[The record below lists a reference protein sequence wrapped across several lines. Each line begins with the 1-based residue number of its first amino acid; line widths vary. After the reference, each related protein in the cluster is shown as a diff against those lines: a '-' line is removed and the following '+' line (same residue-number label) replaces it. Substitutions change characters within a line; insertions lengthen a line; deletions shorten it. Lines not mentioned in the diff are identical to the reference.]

1 MDYREALKYLNSFID
16 YERIEKYSYEGSF
29 KLDRVKKLL
38 NLLGNP
44 HRSLRCIHVAGTKG
58 KGSVCVMTAYILKEA
73 GFKVG
78 LYTSPHLHDFR
89 ERIRILNSNSDDNLE
104 FGGMITKENICRLT
118 DTMKP
123 SIEKVQ
129 KEFEAEPL
137 TFFEVY
143 TAVMFLYFKQKKI
156 DYAVI
161 EVGLGGRLDATNAI
175 ENPLVCCITPISLEH
190 TDKLG
195 VNIANIAR
203 EKSMIIK
210 KGCKVVSAP
219 QREEV
224 LNQIQKLCQKNS
236 VELFLIGK
244 DKDSN
249 LKVNLLGEHQ
259 LMNAACAVKTIK
271 CLPVEVRKE
280 AIQRGLN
287 QVRWPG
293 RFEVLGEKPYTVVDG
308 AQNTA
313 SAAVL
318 AEQVGKLFSF
328 DRLVLVVGF
337 CKDKDIEG
345 ICEIL
350 LAISNEII
358 VTKSQNPRAVEPKEI
373 FQIIRNKNSNIPLT
387 LTDNARQAMKIAYQ
401 KASGNDLILITGS
414 IFVVAETRKKL
425 HPKES
430 LDETEVLSR

>member
-1 MDYREALKYLNSFID
+1 
-16 YERIEKYSYEGSF
+16 
-29 KLDRVKKLL
+29 
-38 NLLGNP
+38 
-44 HRSLRCIHVAGTKG
+44 
-58 KGSVCVMTAYILKEA
+58 
-73 GFKVG
+73 
-78 LYTSPHLHDFR
+78 
-89 ERIRILNSNSDDNLE
+89 
-104 FGGMITKENICRLT
+104 
-118 DTMKP
+118 
-123 SIEKVQ
+123 
-129 KEFEAEPL
+129 
-137 TFFEVY
+137 
-143 TAVMFLYFKQKKI
+143 
-156 DYAVI
+156 
-161 EVGLGGRLDATNAI
+161 
-175 ENPLVCCITPISLEH
+175 
-190 TDKLG
+190 
-195 VNIANIAR
+195 
-203 EKSMIIK
+203 
-210 KGCKVVSAP
+210 
-219 QREEV
+219 
-224 LNQIQKLCQKNS
+224 
-236 VELFLIGK
+236 
-244 DKDSN
+244 
-249 LKVNLLGEHQ
+249 
-259 LMNAACAVKTIK
+259 MNAACAVKTIK

-414 IFVVAETRKKL
+414 LFVVAETRKKL